1 MQLTAMMERE
11 EGVDTIS
18 RNVMKE
24 WFNDSRTGKKL
35 LDYACKQVRGRKRF
49 QVDDR
54 WIDEPKGR
62 ITDVQYRLTSGAIN
76 GILAASQV
84 WNMLESRRQFKS
96 TNPEEILV
104 KLWEKSVSGEELFLF
119 TPWGPRYGYETR
131 GTEIEPGDKEDVALE
146 ELAKTT
152 SDIRKAGFSV
162 TNLLMYADLYGTEVN
177 GLPVDV
183 VRAYGQSLKKAA
195 TNRLQDPLVK
205 PWSAIRMDAQTMYAA
220 LCAQISEMFGT
231 YVSEGTFEKMVKV
244 GERFNPGSGRESSR
258 KYCIE
263 RVVEARM
270 IDLLYDPIK
279 ASMVI
284 PEKDELDGSLK
295 RVYVINNRAPW
306 LGR

>member
-1 MQLTAMMERE
+1 MQLTAMRERE
-11 EGVDTIS
+11 EVDSVS
-18 RNVMKE
+18 RNMMKE
-24 WFNDSRTGKKL
+24 WFDDSSTGKKL
-35 LDYACKQVRGRKRF
+35 LDYACKQVEGRKRF
-49 QVDDR
+49 QVDDE

-62 ITDVQYRLTSGAIN
+62 ITDVQYRLTPEAVN
-76 GILAASQV
+76 GVLAAAQV
-84 WNMLESRRQFKS
+84 WNMLEGRKQFKS
-96 TNPEEILV
+96 TNPEEIVV
-104 KLWEKSVSGEELFLF
+104 KLWEKFVSGDELFLF

-131 GTEIEPGDKEDVALE
+131 GTEIKENDAETKALE
-146 ELAKTT
+146 ELAEVTKG
-152 SDIRKAGFSV
+152 IRDTGMNV
-162 TNLLMYADLYGTEVN
+162 TNLLMYADLYGTDVN
-177 GLPVDV
+177 GLPVNV
-183 VRAYGQSLKKAA
+183 VRAYGQSLKQTAVD
-195 TNRLQDPLVK
+195 RLQDPLVK
-205 PWSAIRMDAQTMYAA
+205 PWSVIRSGAQDMYDA
-220 LCAQISEMFGT
+220 LCAQVSEMFGT